1 MSLQPADA
9 PSVADLSAM
18 VDWTTAIHRL
28 LDHAVRRTNDA
39 TIHVRLDA
47 AREDAELLRRELF
60 DALDGQ
66 RPLDRVEELHSIYL
80 LWEANQDRHETMA
93 ADVDPGWHVA
103 WRARTAMVR
112 LRRKG
117 HLVDHDMA
125 LPYA

>member
-1 MSLQPADA
+1 MSIHQLDA

-18 VDWTTAIHRL
+18 VDWTTAIYRL
-28 LDHAVRRTNDA
+28 LDHAVKRTSDV

-60 DALDGQ
+60 AAADGH
-66 RPLDRVEELHSIYL
+66 RSIDRVEELHSIYL
-80 LWEANQDRHETMA
+80 LWEANQDRHEALA

-117 HLVDHDMA
+117 ALVNHGMA
-125 LPYA
+125 LHYA